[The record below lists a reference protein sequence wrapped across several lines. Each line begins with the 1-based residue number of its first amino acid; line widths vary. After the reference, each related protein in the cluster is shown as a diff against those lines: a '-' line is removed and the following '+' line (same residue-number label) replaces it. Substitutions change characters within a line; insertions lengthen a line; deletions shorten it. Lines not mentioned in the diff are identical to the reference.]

1 MSVQA
6 RRKTSPRQTFTAT
19 FPGAD
24 TLQRLLGRWLFRPG
38 HPESRP
44 IELTH
49 RRIYVLPSGSGL
61 VFATA
66 LFVMLIASINYSLS
80 LGYGL
85 VFVLAGAG
93 LASIFHAYRN
103 LLGIRIRPGRCEPV
117 FAGETAVFCIV
128 VDNSRATR
136 LPALRLNLREAHASF
151 ELKAGATRVV
161 ELACASTQRGRL
173 DAGRSVIETRWPLG
187 LVRAWSVFTPALS
200 CTVYPAPEHKPPPLP
215 DSLTANG
222 GGRPCS
228 LPGHEDFSGLRNY
241 QSADSPRHL
250 AWKVLARGGPLLTKQ
265 FAGEQ
270 VHELELDWASLPA
283 QLDVEQRLSRLSAW
297 LLAAERSGRA
307 YSLTLAEHSIPLA
320 KGRDHLH
327 RCLSALA
334 HFGERGLR
342 LTS

>member
-1 MSVQA
+1 MHA
-6 RRKTSPRQTFTAT
+6 KRKASPRQTITSAL
-19 FPGAD
+19 PGAD
-24 TLQRLLGRWLFRPG
+24 ALRRVLERWLLRRG

-61 VFATA
+61 VFAAA
-66 LFVMLIASINYSLS
+66 LLVMLIASINYSLS

-117 FAGETAVFCIV
+117 FAGEAATFCIV
-128 VDNSRATR
+128 LDNSRATR
-136 LPALRLNLREAHASF
+136 LPALGLRLREASARF
-151 ELKAGATRVV
+151 ELKAGETRVV
-161 ELACASTQRGRL
+161 ELTCASTRRGRL
-173 DAGRSVIETRWPLG
+173 DAGRSVLETCWPLG
-187 LVRAWSVFTPALS
+187 LVRAWSVFIPALS
-200 CTVYPAPEHKPPPLP
+200 CTVYPAPERNAPPLP
-215 DSLTANG
+215 DSLSANG
-222 GGRPCS
+222 GGEPCAQ
-228 LPGHEDFSGLRNY
+228 PGHEDFSSLRNY
-241 QSADSPRHL
+241 QTADSPRHV

-270 VHELELDWASLPA
+270 GRELALDWASLPA

-307 YSLTLAEHSIPLA
+307 YSLTLVGHRIPLA
-320 KGRDHLH
+320 NGRDHLH

-334 HFGERGLR
+334 HFGERAQR
-342 LTS
+342 LPS

>member
-1 MSVQA
+1 ME
-6 RRKTSPRQTFTAT
+6 
-19 FPGAD
+19 
-24 TLQRLLGRWLFRPG
+24 RWLFRLG
-38 HPESRP
+38 RPESKP

-66 LFVMLIASINYSLS
+66 LLVMLIASINYSLS

-103 LLGIRIRPGRCEPV
+103 LLGLRIRPGRCEPV
-117 FAGETAVFCIV
+117 FAGESAGFCIV
-128 VDNSRATR
+128 LDNPRATR
-136 LPALRLNLREAHASF
+136 LPALRLKLREAHANF
-151 ELKAGATRVV
+151 ELKAGETRTV
-161 ELACASTQRGRL
+161 ELSCASTQRGRL
-173 DAGRSVIETRWPLG
+173 DAGRSVLETRWPLG
-187 LVRAWSVFTPALS
+187 LVRAWSVFIPALS
-200 CTVYPAPEHKPPPLP
+200 CTVYPAPERDAPPLP
-215 DSLTANG
+215 NTLTANG
-222 GGRPCS
+222 SGEPCPR
-228 LPGHEDFSGLRNY
+228 PGHEDFSGLRNY
-241 QSADSPRHL
+241 QTADSPRHI

-270 VHELELDWASLPA
+270 GRELALDWASLPA

-320 KGRDHLH
+320 NGRDHLH
-327 RCLSALA
+327 RCLNALA
-334 HFGERGLR
+334 HFGERGQR
-342 LTS
+342 LPR